1 MLWMPVAR
9 VNFGRLPYLGV
20 FALATDKV
28 AILPSRF
35 GAKERVV
42 LEALGVPIIKSNVSK
57 SPLIGIFATGNS
69 NGLVVSELLEPDEE
83 KMLKENGLQII
94 RIPGKFTALGN
105 MVLANDNGALVSVD
119 FPREMLPVLKDA
131 LGVQTEYAT
140 IAGLKN
146 VGAAA
151 VATNKGVLVHPDIR
165 DDEINLMK
173 SVLRV
178 PIDVG
183 TACSGIKYIGTCVV
197 ANSHGAITG
206 ENTTGPE
213 LGRIEST
220 LGFI

>member
-1 MLWMPVAR
+1 MPVAR

-20 FALATDKV
+20 FALATDTV
-28 AILPSRF
+28 AIVPSRF
-35 GAKERVV
+35 AKGRVV
-42 LEALGVPIIKSNVSK
+42 LETLGVPIVKSSVSK
-57 SPLIGIFATGNS
+57 SPLIGIFAAGNS
-69 NGLVVSELLEPDEE
+69 NGLVVSELLDPEEE
-83 KMLKENGLQII
+83 KMFKDNGLKIVKV
-94 RIPGKFTALGN
+94 PGKFTALGN

-119 FPREMLPVLKDA
+119 FPREMLPMLKDA

-165 DDEINLMK
+165 DDEINLVK

-178 PIDVG
+178 PVDVG
-183 TACSGIKYIGTCVV
+183 TACSGIKYIGICVV

-213 LGRIEST
+213 LGRIESA

>member
-1 MLWMPVAR
+1 
-9 VNFGRLPYLGV
+9 
-20 FALATDKV
+20 
-28 AILPSRF
+28 
-35 GAKERVV
+35 
-42 LEALGVPIIKSNVSK
+42 
-57 SPLIGIFATGNS
+57 
-69 NGLVVSELLEPDEE
+69 
-83 KMLKENGLQII
+83 
-94 RIPGKFTALGN
+94 
-105 MVLANDNGALVSVD
+105 
-119 FPREMLPVLKDA
+119 
-131 LGVQTEYAT
+131 VQTEYAT

-165 DDEINLMK
+165 DDEINLVK
-173 SVLRV
+173 GVLRV

-213 LGRIEST
+213 LGRIESA